1 VKGRTQF
8 RYFEYRLDLLPDMP
22 TRGAH
27 NLSIPLWLEIM
38 PTHHLSSRGIDSF
51 ASAKLD
57 GLQSIHMCDMVRVKM
72 RPAGQNLA
80 PKVSFLR
87 PILMAAKA
95 IESGKG
101 RERSHRNRTPTQSV
115 YGASTAGD
123 FREGRL

>member
-38 PTHHLSSRGIDSF
+38 PTNHLSSRGIDSF

-57 GLQSIHMCDMVRVKM
+57 GLQSIHMGDWECEKM
-72 RPAGQNLA
+72 QAAGQKLTL
-80 PKVSFLR
+80 KVSFLR
-87 PILMAAKA
+87 PFPVAAKA
-95 IESGKG
+95 IGSGKG
-101 RERSHRNRTPTQSV
+101 DTYSRRNRAPVLNV
-115 YGASTAGD
+115 YSASTAGG